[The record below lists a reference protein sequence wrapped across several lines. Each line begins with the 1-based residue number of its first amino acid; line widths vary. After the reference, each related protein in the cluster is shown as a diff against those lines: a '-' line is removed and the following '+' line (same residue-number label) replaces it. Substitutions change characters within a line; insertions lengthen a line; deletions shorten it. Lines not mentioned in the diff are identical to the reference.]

1 MQQGQLENPN
11 QIMVNVSKL
20 KQIQRELKETIIKV
34 KLEIK
39 MTQFT
44 K

>member
-1 MQQGQLENPN
+1 MQQGQLENQN

-20 KQIQRELKETIIKV
+20 KSIQRELKETIVKV

-39 MTQFT
+39 MTQFS